1 MKLLVLSIGSNLLP
15 NYIVAKYLLMN
26 DRDDEKYLPKP
37 DKIMMVFSN
46 DTEKFHKSIVKLLKI
61 GKDKRIDV
69 CIEDGQRSF
78 DRVYNAVKGPLNNLK
93 NENISLFHYNYT
105 GGTKPMVLAIT
116 QAVKEL
122 FPEHNSKNLILSYF
136 TPENYKIVIRDGN
149 GFPAFTTINKAIS
162 IRIKDLYQLHCLK
175 NVKSKDVNSKFYN
188 LERAKFLF
196 NKRNISNKESKN
208 DYFFGHW
215 DNIDANFK
223 NDPKACKSELKE
235 SIKETPFS
243 EYISDIEQLTS
254 KKSLNKIKDLI
265 KFIRGDFLEEYI
277 FYILLSMKKELGL
290 TEIAWNVEA
299 FAKNRQFEIDII
311 AMKGCQAFV
320 ISCTTDSKIH
330 LCKSKAFEVFYRAEM
345 VGGAKAQSILVCLGD
360 NSGSENSHIKNI
372 SADMQQFDAA
382 ENFHLISKDDLIKG
396 SETEAIILN
405 DEGLKSKLRAII
417 GG

>member
-1 MKLLVLSIGSNLLP
+1 
-15 NYIVAKYLLMN
+15 
-26 DRDDEKYLPKP
+26 
-37 DKIMMVFSN
+37 
-46 DTEKFHKSIVKLLKI
+46 
-61 GKDKRIDV
+61 
-69 CIEDGQRSF
+69 
-78 DRVYNAVKGPLNNLK
+78 
-93 NENISLFHYNYT
+93 
-105 GGTKPMVLAIT
+105 MVLAIT

-122 FPEHNSKNLILSYF
+122 FPDHNSKNLILSYF

-149 GFPAFTTINKAIS
+149 GFPALTTINKAIS
-162 IRIKDLYQLHCLK
+162 ISIKELYQLHCLK
-175 NVKSKDVNSKFYN
+175 NVTLCNKNSKFYN

-196 NKRNISNKESKN
+196 HKRDFFNKLKRNETDDFFRYWNKT
-208 DYFFGHW
+208 
-215 DNIDANFK
+215 DANFK
-223 NDPKACKSELKE
+223 KNSEACKSALIE
-235 SIKETPFS
+235 SIKETSFAD
-243 EYISDIEQLTS
+243 YIPDIEQLTS

-277 FYILLSMKKELGL
+277 FYVLVSMKKELGL

-320 ISCTTDSKIH
+320 ISCTTDSRIQ

-345 VGGAKAQSILVCLGD
+345 MGGAKAQSILVCLGD
-360 NSGSENSHIKNI
+360 NLGSESSHIKNI

-405 DEGLKSKLRAII
+405 DEVLKSKLRAII